1 MKSLLACAFFA
12 VSLFTTAA
20 LADDVPPPYERPS
33 LVTGLGMDAEI
44 GGGVQRFID
53 VGARSI
59 TNVGGNWT
67 ARLIL
72 GTRSHLGAEAA
83 YVGSAQG
90 MNVLGL
96 SDSAVLVSNGVEG
109 ALRFNM
115 LTGDWQP
122 YALAGYTFRRYTIQN
137 AAVNTSS
144 VLNAD
149 NVSEIPVAVG
159 IAYRV
164 QGFVADLRFN
174 YNNAFNSALIPD
186 SNLSTYGVSAKV
198 GFEF

>member
-1 MKSLLACAFFA
+1 MLHPLRLHLLH
-12 VSLFTTAA
+12 
-20 LADDVPPPYERPS
+20 LA
-33 LVTGLGMDAEI
+33 G
-44 GGGVQRFID
+44 
-53 VGARSI
+53 
-59 TNVGGNWT
+59 
-67 ARLIL
+67 
-72 GTRSHLGAEAA
+72 EAA
-83 YVGSAQG
+83 YVGSAMG

-96 SDSAVLVSNGVEG
+96 SDTAVLVSNGVEG
-109 ALRFNM
+109 ALRFNV

-137 AAVNTSS
+137 SSVNTSS

-149 NVSEIPVAVG
+149 NVSEIPLAAG

-174 YNNAFNSALIPD
+174 YNNAFNSKLIPD
-186 SNLSTYGVSAKV
+186 TNLSTYGVSAKV

>member
-20 LADDVPPPYERPS
+20 LADDPMP
-33 LVTGLGMDAEI
+33 TGQTQLISGMGMDAEI
-44 GGGVQRFID
+44 GGGVQDFID
-53 VGARSI
+53 RGATGI
-59 TNVGGNWT
+59 TNIAGNWT

-72 GTRSHLGAEAA
+72 GTRSHLAGEAA
-83 YVGSAQG
+83 YVGSAMG

-96 SDSAVLVSNGVEG
+96 SDTAVLVSNGVEG
-109 ALRFNM
+109 ALRFNV

-137 AAVNTSS
+137 SAVNTSS

-149 NVSEIPVAVG
+149 NVSEIPLAVG
-159 IAYRV
+159 IAYRA
-164 QGFVADLRFN
+164 QGFVGDLRFN
-174 YNNAFNSALIPD
+174 YNNAFNSKLIPD
-186 SNLSTYGVSAKV
+186 TNLSTYGVSAKV